1 MNWTAYVK
9 KFIQSHSII
18 LIEDFMKEQTPTSRK
33 QEKAEVLSIALSL

>member
-18 LIEDFMKEQTPTSRK
+18 LIEEQTPTSRK
-33 QEKAEVLSIALSL
+33 QEKAEVLSIALCL